1 MEKRILENPSL
12 EGFFT
17 AVEGRHLG
25 NFEVLTPQTR
35 DQKSCK
41 LASWCFRFVRQF
53 VFITFEFT
61 SPF

>member
-12 EGFFT
+12 AGFLT

-25 NFEVLTPQTR
+25 NFEVLTPQRR
-35 DQKSCK
+35 DQKSCTS
-41 LASWCFRFVRQF
+41 ASWCFRFVRQF

-61 SPF
+61 SFF